1 MRVVVVVIRN
11 KIEKNLN
18 CKKNVII
25 STTNVHTLRSG
36 DKQELEQGIKHCEC
50 KKCGHRGEYGDTH
63 DDDKQ
68 FLFRGF

>member
-1 MRVVVVVIRN
+1 MRVVVVVVVIRN

-36 DKQELEQGIKHCEC
+36 DKQKLAKA
-50 KKCGHRGEYGDTH
+50 
-63 DDDKQ
+63 
-68 FLFRGF
+68 